1 MKFLWIMLC
10 LFFPS
15 TSLAYFDPGTGSLII
30 QGLIAILA
38 SIALFYRQLLMTIK
52 ESFFRITKKLKQ
64 LNKRSETEDL

>member
-1 MKFLWIMLC
+1 MC

-38 SIALFYRQLLMTIK
+38 SITLFYKQLVMTIK
-52 ESFFRITKKLKQ
+52 ESFFKLTNKIKQ